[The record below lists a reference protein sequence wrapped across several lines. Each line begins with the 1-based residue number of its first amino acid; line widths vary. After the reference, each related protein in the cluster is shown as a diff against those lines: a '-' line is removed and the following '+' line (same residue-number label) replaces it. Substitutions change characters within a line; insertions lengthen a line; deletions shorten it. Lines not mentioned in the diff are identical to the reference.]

1 MIKIALGG
9 WQRIGV
15 VLSILWFIVG
25 GLWINSVVTDEL
37 GASAVTQ
44 FGQCLK
50 ARSIQPDG
58 TIPRDTNWDPCQ
70 AAFERDFLRAIA
82 DRWYW
87 TLVFTLIPIPIVW
100 LICYGLLALARW
112 IRAGFAAPG

>member
-1 MIKIALGG
+1 MRLGG

-25 GLWINSVVTDEL
+25 GLWINSWVIDEL
-37 GASAVTQ
+37 GAAAVTQ
-44 FGQCLK
+44 HRQCLE

-58 TIPRDTNWDPCQ
+58 TIPRDTDWGPCN
-70 AAFERDFLRAIA
+70 AAFERDFPRAGA
-82 DRWYW
+82 NHWYW
-87 TLVFTLIPIPIVW
+87 ALAYTLIPIPIFW
-100 LICYGLLALARW
+100 LIGYGLLALARW